1 MPSVWVE
8 GPLESAQAFWLSL
21 ESQEA
26 VLSSVAKQMDR
37 VHWGGNIT
45 VKLLCKK
52 KKLALFIWNVWSLL
66 GYSYLLVE
74 GKLKTV
80 AHVSYL

>member
-52 KKLALFIWNVWSLL
+52 KKACLIYTECLVPAGLELSL
-66 GYSYLLVE
+66 GGRKAKNSC
-74 GKLKTV
+74 TC
-80 AHVSYL
+80 